1 MKFQEYL
8 NNKETI
14 GETQKFSETEKLNEF
29 SGDEATEVN
38 FGLFSFG
45 GGGEIDAA
53 AAAVGVA
60 ALVMAKGIYNY
71 GVYKWLQSKL
81 PNYLEQ
87 YKISQAKNS
96 SDLFDAIWER
106 DKINPLKEKK
116 MMLLGTGGERDDK
129 DVEDAEEERGA
140 KQQIKDKFRAILAKK
155 GIPEEKKQELRQQRD
170 QALAVVDKQIQSLS
184 DQISKLE
191 EEKDIAFAQKQ
202 EEFRKLDE
210 KFEEQ
215 QDKFIEVRDSM
226 FASAWSKR
234 WAVEF
239 KDAKGQAD
247 IEVLEKSLEVARES
261 ASKRELAAIQDKLKR
276 AKESQAEAQAALDDV
291 MKDTEQAEVEKASLE
306 ELGIVAYQDAEK
318 AYYDSGGQLE
328 TVYKKWVSIG
338 ETFKEEDKEDS
349 GGRDKKASLEKKI
362 ETAEA
367 KIEKG
372 ENAAEKAR
380 ADKEFDKAVKIEKAV
395 EKIKD
400 DLKSY
405 KEEIANLP
413 ESFSDDD
420 YLRMSLHINEA
431 SRMLD
436 LILEEDGEKEKV
448 KGTWSVVRK
457 FMSNVISDAPDKK
470 KEELA
475 TEAVKDAKTLSN
487 FEADIIKKQNV
498 MVSLID
504 KRKKDNAEAKE
515 KGYDEDVKPLPD
527 GASEMGKLPKLKP
540 KDIDEKL
547 KKYEDFIEMMSKS
560 FNADTEVEGE
570 KPKEP
575 EEAGEQD
582 IEDLEVGDE
591 EKDPAIIKQAKVLA
605 RAEANLKKFVNEFE
619 PGEDEEG
626 DQETIEKVRALRT
639 EIKKHRKKGETA
651 DADKKQQEID
661 DLMRDA
667 ASSTLSGK
675 FDKLQDTVN
684 KEREKL
690 EDLKKKK
697 GEESESKKAPKN
709 EPEETQPA
717 SDQTPAAKQDSTDS
731 QETTTEPKTDTDTE
745 EDSPEVKTQK
755 EKINKLSDE
764 IEEYKK
770 DLEELK
776 NKKGKSK
783 REEESLSVLQSV
795 IPNREKDLEKE
806 KEKLKEIKAQS
817 SQKKEESQQTKIA
830 PKYMKFEEFMAMKNR
845 K

>member
-8 NNKETI
+8 HNKENI
-14 GETQKFSETEKLNEF
+14 DETQKFSETEKLNEF
-29 SGDEATEVN
+29 SGDEATKVD
-38 FGLFSFG
+38 FGLFSVG

-60 ALVMAKGIYNY
+60 ALVMAKGVYNY
-71 GVYKWLQSKL
+71 GVYKWLQGKL
-81 PNYLEQ
+81 PSYLEQ
-87 YKISQAKNS
+87 YKVTQAKS
-96 SDLFDAIWER
+96 STDLFDAIWER

-116 MMLLGTGGERDDK
+116 MMLLGTGGERVDK
-129 DVEDAEEERGA
+129 DVEDAEGERGA

-155 GIPEEKKQELRQQRD
+155 GIPEEKKKELRQQRD
-170 QALAVVDKQIQSLS
+170 QALSVVDKQIQALS

-210 KFEEQ
+210 KFEKQ
-215 QDKFIEVRDSM
+215 QEKFIEVRDSI
-226 FASAWSKR
+226 FASSWKKR
-234 WAVEF
+234 WVVEF

-247 IEVLEKSLEVARES
+247 IEVLEKSLELARES

-276 AKESQAEAQAALDDV
+276 SKESQAEAKAALDEV
-291 MKDTEQAEVEKASLE
+291 MEETAQADVEKASLE
-306 ELGIVAYQDAEK
+306 ELGIIAYQDAEK

-372 ENAAEKAR
+372 EKAAEKAR

-405 KEEIANLP
+405 NEEIANLP
-413 ESFSDDD
+413 ESFSDED

-431 SRMLD
+431 GRMLD
-436 LILEEDGEKEKV
+436 QLLEEEGEKEKV

-457 FMSNVISDAPDKK
+457 FMTKVISEAPDNK

-475 TEAVKDAKTLSN
+475 TEAVKDAKTLAN
-487 FEADIIKKQNV
+487 FENDIYKKQNV
-498 MVSLID
+498 MVGLID
-504 KRKKDNAEAKE
+504 KRKKDNAEAKD
-515 KGYDEDVKPLPD
+515 KDYDDEVIPLPE
-527 GASEMGKLPKLKP
+527 GSAEMGKMPKLKP
-540 KDIDEKL
+540 NEIEEKL
-547 KKYEDFIEMMSKS
+547 KKYEDFIQTMTKS
-560 FNADTEVEGE
+560 FNADAEVEGE

-575 EEAGEQD
+575 EEAGAED
-582 IEDLEVGDE
+582 IEDLEIGSE
-591 EKDPAIIKQAKVLA
+591 EKDPEILKQAKILA

-619 PGEDEEG
+619 PDED
-626 DQETIEKVRALRT
+626 DQETIEKVRALRA
-639 EIKKHRKKGETA
+639 EIKKHRNKGETK
-651 DADKKQQEID
+651 DVDRKQQDID
-661 DLMRDA
+661 RLMRS

-675 FDKLQDTVN
+675 FDKLQDAVE

-690 EDLKKKK
+690 EELKKKK
-697 GEESESKKAPKN
+697 GERSESKKAPKN
-709 EPEETQPA
+709 DPEETQPA
-717 SDQTPAAKQDSTDS
+717 SNQTPAAKQDPTDS
-731 QETTTEPKTDTDTE
+731 QETTTEPRTDTE

-770 DLEELK
+770 DLELLK

-783 REEESLSVLQSV
+783 REEESLSILQSV
-795 IPNREKDLEKE
+795 IPNREKNLEKE
-806 KEKLKEIKAQS
+806 NEKLKEIKAQS

-830 PKYMKFEEFMAMKNR
+830 PKYMKFEEFMAIKKN